1 MVLITVLY
9 GIDIVY
15 NSCGNCMAWCWVKC
29 EGYEGYGC

>member
-15 NSCGNCMAWCWVKC
+15 NSCGDCMEWCWVKG